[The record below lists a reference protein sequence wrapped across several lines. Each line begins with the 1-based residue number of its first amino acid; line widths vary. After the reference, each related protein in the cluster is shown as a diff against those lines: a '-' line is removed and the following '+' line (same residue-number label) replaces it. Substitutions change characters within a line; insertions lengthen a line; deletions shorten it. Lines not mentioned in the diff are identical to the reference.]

1 MVRNEL
7 CTLSFVFCTLSFE
20 QGIRSETKNKVL
32 SKVQSTD
39 SDFIM
44 KSMTGYGRGSA
55 DGEHFAVSVDLKTVN
70 NRFLDVHLRLTG
82 ELSSLEP
89 IIKRQISSKLSRG
102 RVDVTVNFE
111 KTSQTAYE
119 LNRPLIAGYV
129 HALREMQ
136 KEFSI
141 GGELDINVLARLP
154 GALQPARDGLS
165 DEVVAGIEK
174 ALAEGLDEL
183 ERMRAQEGETLRRE
197 MAERI
202 EKIDALVP
210 TIENAAAGLVDAYRA
225 RLQKRIG
232 ELLTR
237 NGQLVEI
244 DPARLAQEV
253 AYLSDRSDVSEEMVR
268 LRSHL
273 AQFREA
279 LNAAGET
286 GKMLDFLLQELNRE
300 ANTTLSK
307 STDLTIKEAALAI
320 KAEVEKLREQV
331 QNVE

>member
-1 MVRNEL
+1 
-7 CTLSFVFCTLSFE
+7 
-20 QGIRSETKNKVL
+20 
-32 SKVQSTD
+32 
-39 SDFIM
+39 M

-70 NRFLDVHLRLTG
+70 NRFLDVHLRLSG

-89 IIKRQISSKLSRG
+89 VIKRRISSRLSRG

-129 HALREMQ
+129 HALRDMQ

-154 GALQPARDGLS
+154 GALQPSREAIGD
-165 DEVVAGIEK
+165 DVVAGIEK
-174 ALAEGLDEL
+174 ALDEGLDEL

-202 EKIDALVP
+202 DKIDALVP
-210 TIENAAAGLVDAYRA
+210 TIENAAAGLVDAYRE

-232 ELLTR
+232 ELVNR
-237 NGQLVEI
+237 GGQLIEV

-279 LNAAGET
+279 LNSSGET

-307 STDLTIKEAALAI
+307 STDLSIKEAALAI
-320 KAEVEKLREQV
+320 KAEVEKIREQV

>member
-1 MVRNEL
+1 
-7 CTLSFVFCTLSFE
+7 
-20 QGIRSETKNKVL
+20 
-32 SKVQSTD
+32 
-39 SDFIM
+39 M

-70 NRFLDVHLRLTG
+70 NRFLDVHLRLSG

-89 IIKRQISSKLSRG
+89 LIKRQISSKLSRG

-129 HALREMQ
+129 TALREMQ

-165 DEVVAGIEK
+165 DDVVAGIEK
-174 ALAEGLDEL
+174 ALAEGLAEL
-183 ERMRAQEGETLRRE
+183 ERMRAQEGATLRQE
-197 MAERI
+197 MTERI
-202 EKIDALVP
+202 DKIDALVP
-210 TIENAAAGLVDAYRA
+210 AIENAAAGLVDAYRA

-232 ELLTR
+232 ELLNR

-279 LNAAGET
+279 LNASGET

-307 STDLTIKEAALAI
+307 STDLAIKEAALAI

>member
-1 MVRNEL
+1 
-7 CTLSFVFCTLSFE
+7 
-20 QGIRSETKNKVL
+20 
-32 SKVQSTD
+32 
-39 SDFIM
+39 
-44 KSMTGYGRGSA
+44 MTGYGRGTA
-55 DGEHFAVSVDLKTVN
+55 DGDDFSVSVDLKTVN
-70 NRFLDVHLRLTG
+70 NRFLDVHLRLSN

-89 IIKRQISSKLSRG
+89 SIKKQIGSRLSRG
-102 RVDVTVNFE
+102 RVDVNINLE
-111 KTSQTAYE
+111 KTGQASYE

-129 HALREMQ
+129 DALREMQ
-136 KEFSI
+136 SEFNI
-141 GGELDINVLARLP
+141 TGDLDINLIARLP
-154 GALQPARDGLS
+154 GALQPARNGLS
-165 DEVVAGIEK
+165 DEMVAGIDE
-174 ALAEGLDEL
+174 ALATALDEL
-183 ERMRAQEGETLRRE
+183 EQMRTVEGEALRQE

-202 EKIDALVP
+202 ERIQSLVP
-210 TIENAAAGLVDAYRA
+210 TIEDAAAGLVDAYRT

-232 ELLTR
+232 ELLSR

-273 AQFREA
+273 SQFSDA
-279 LNAAGET
+279 LNSPSET

-307 STDLTIKEAALAI
+307 STDLAIKEAALAI